1 MSGLVTFFNAGL
13 VANFIDV
20 WLHAFIKVWP
30 IAFGLLFVLRPVVM
44 KLVVLLTS
52 APQSSM

>member
-44 KLVVLLTS
+44 KLVMLLTS